1 MYERSILAVRIMLYC
16 IFNERDKQERRKPY
30 LIYITFF
37 RYDIVEIIPAY
48 LFQIQEI
55 IHKMNIRIELYLF
68 LRTVVKL
75 VTQQVFQLE

>member
-55 IHKMNIRIELYLF
+55 NIRIELYLF
-68 LRTVVKL
+68 LLTVVKL